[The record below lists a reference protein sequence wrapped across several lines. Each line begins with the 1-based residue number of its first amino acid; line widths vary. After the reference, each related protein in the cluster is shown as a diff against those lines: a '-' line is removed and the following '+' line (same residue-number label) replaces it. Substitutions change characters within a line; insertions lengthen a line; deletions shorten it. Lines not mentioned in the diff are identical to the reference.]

1 MEYCWAFLAIFS
13 ISDIFFFPFS
23 FIYYEYFPT
32 ASTLISNT
40 SPADNTLYRYLFF
53 IIFFYLLLATEIIVF
68 PSISILFDS
77 EVVELLFSS
86 MPVILSRK
94 PRRANFSFTYSSSG
108 QKGKPVCLSPVHHLV
123 AVSALNS
130 LIFVQVYTYGIPLP
144 FTFVLLSP
152 LLPLHCCQTGPTIL
166 IQWKP
171 RKETHPLAFKYDQ
184 PCSNCTTNNRAL

>member
-13 ISDIFFFPFS
+13 ISDFFFFLFLL
-23 FIYYEYFPT
+23 FITNTFLLRVLL
-32 ASTLISNT
+32 SLTLVQQT
-40 SPADNTLYRYLFF
+40 TPCTGTFFLLFF
-53 IIFFYLLLATEIIVF
+53 FIFSLQPKSSSSPPF
-68 PSISILFDS
+68 PSLFDS

>member
-23 FIYYEYFPT
+23 FIYYKYFPT

-40 SPADNTLYRYLFF
+40 SPADNTLYPYLFF
-53 IIFFYLLLATEIIVF
+53 IIFLSSPCNRNHRLPLHFHLCLTLRI
-68 PSISILFDS
+68 
-77 EVVELLFSS
+77 VELLFSS

-94 PRRANFSFTYSSSG
+94 PRGANFSFTYSSSG

-171 RKETHPLAFKYDQ
+171 RK
-184 PCSNCTTNNRAL
+184 